1 MVLPNLSRL
10 AKTDELV
17 AIDKPILRHGVKK
30 EERCAKRYAA
40 SADVR
45 ANVPTLSSMYQH
57 DELTLTRSMEA
68 AAENAYMQQNG
79 TPIPVERP
87 FEVPTAG
94 SAALDFELGEMTDG
108 KVKDAFHAVTTAA
121 LKKIKP
127 GKGALAAVKV
137 LLKKLAKTNRTF
149 VAKLLQFVK
158 RKMANATTGTSVV
171 DDVFERL
178 ELESTGDK
186 CTGKYERCKDK
197 DEDLFDVIFGML
209 FPRYPN
215 QSLFSLSDFVSFL
228 ESLVTT

>member
-1 MVLPNLSRL
+1 MVLPDLSRL

-17 AIDKPILRHGVKK
+17 AIDKPILRHGVKD
-30 EERCAKRYAA
+30 ERYAKRYAA

-57 DELTLTRSMEA
+57 EESVLRHSTEA
-68 AAENAYMQQNG
+68 AAYMQQNG
-79 TPIPVERP
+79 RPIPVERP

-108 KVKDAFHAVTTAA
+108 KVKDAFHAVMTAA

-137 LLKKLAKTNRTF
+137 LLQKLNKTNRTF

-158 RKMANATTGTSVV
+158 RKMANASTGTSVV
-171 DDVFERL
+171 DDVFARL
-178 ELESTGDK
+178 ELESTGDT

-197 DEDLFDVIFGML
+197 DQDLFDIIFGIL

-228 ESLVTT
+228 ESLNPLG